1 MKNKVID
8 ALIEMGMP
16 ADLLGFRYIVDFIC
30 LLESPEWCDC
40 KTTALYQK
48 VAKMNSTS
56 DSRVERDIRHA
67 FETVLKTGDIET
79 VNKYLTR
86 LNTTNGNL
94 LHVLHLRL
102 TQEEE

>member
-1 MKNKVID
+1 MKKKVID
-8 ALIEMGMP
+8 VLIEMGMP

-30 LLESPEWCDC
+30 LLEEPEWCNC
-40 KTTALYQK
+40 KTTAIYQK
-48 VAKMNSTS
+48 VAKMNNST
-56 DSRVERDIRHA
+56 DSSVERSIRTA
-67 FETVLKTGDIET
+67 FEAVLTRGDVAT

-102 TQEEE
+102 TQEE